1 MVHTRIFAVVALLL
15 AALPAA
21 AGGDEPYTLQPGDT
35 LFVSVW
41 KEEELSREL
50 VVLPDGTISFP
61 LAGSLSVTG
70 LTPAEAEAEL
80 AKKLGKYIPDAEV
93 SVSVIN
99 AAGYRVYVMGAVTRP
114 GEIQTPRRITVT
126 QALSMAGG
134 LTPFAGEDS
143 IKILRKEADG
153 RITAIPFLYSDV
165 KRGRRLKMDIE
176 LKSGDTVVVAGQ
188 SLF

>member
-1 MVHTRIFAVVALLL
+1 VLTRILAVVVCFL
-15 AALPAA
+15 AVMPTH
-21 AGGDEPYTLQPGDT
+21 AGGEEPYTLQPGDT

-61 LAGSLSVTG
+61 LAGSLRVTG
-70 LTPAEAEAEL
+70 LTPAQAESEL
-80 AKKLGKYIPDAEV
+80 AKKLGKYIPDAAV
-93 SVSVIN
+93 SVSVMN
-99 AAGYRVYVMGAVTRP
+99 AAGYRVYVMGAVNRP

-143 IKILRKEADG
+143 IRILRREADG
-153 RITAIPFLYSDV
+153 RTTAIPFLYSDV

-176 LKSGDTVVVAGQ
+176 LKSGDTVVAAGQ

>member
-93 SVSVIN
+93 SVPK
-99 AAGYRVYVMGAVTRP
+99 T
-114 GEIQTPRRITVT
+114 
-126 QALSMAGG
+126 
-134 LTPFAGEDS
+134 
-143 IKILRKEADG
+143 
-153 RITAIPFLYSDV
+153 
-165 KRGRRLKMDIE
+165 RGRLTGCPEVSDADE
-176 LKSGDTVVVAGQ
+176 GDPSRNLQT
-188 SLF
+188 

>member
-1 MVHTRIFAVVALLL
+1 MVRSRIFAFVALLL

-80 AKKLGKYIPDAEV
+80 AKKLGKYIPDAAV

-99 AAGYRVYVMGAVTRP
+99 AAGYRVYVMGAVARP

-153 RITAIPFLYSDV
+153 RTTAIPFPYSDV

-176 LKSGDTVVVAGQ
+176 LKSGDTVVIARQ

>member
-1 MVHTRIFAVVALLL
+1 MFIRVLLFVLCLFAIE
-15 AALPAA
+15 PTH
-21 AGGDEPYTLQPGDT
+21 AGAEEPYTLQPGDT

-61 LAGSLSVTG
+61 LAGSLRVTG
-70 LTPAEAEAEL
+70 LTPAQAETEL
-80 AKKLGKYIPDAEV
+80 AKKLGKYIPDAAV
-93 SVSVIN
+93 SVSVIS
-99 AAGYRVYVMGAVTRP
+99 AAGYRVYVLGAVNRP

-143 IKILRKEADG
+143 IKILRREADG
-153 RITAIPFLYSDV
+153 RTAAIPFLYSDV
-165 KRGRRLKMDIE
+165 KRGRRLGMDIE